1 MPAEVK
7 DAADSRHLV
16 GINAYLEKFNQNK
29 NYS

>member
-7 DAADSRHLV
+7 DSADSRYLL
-16 GINAYLEKFNQNK
+16 GINTYLEKFNQNK